1 MLLLFLSHALKH
13 LKSCKGLMYSAIHL
27 CINHLLLASSWSV
40 RLLSILQL
48 LEGSDEYDQF
58 VLIVAIIYLFVPQV
72 GASGGGNQGQ

>member
-1 MLLLFLSHALKH
+1 
-13 LKSCKGLMYSAIHL
+13 MYSAKHL
-27 CINHLLLASSWSV
+27 CIDHPPLASSSSV

-58 VLIVAIIYLFVPQV
+58 VMIVVISYLFVPQV